1 MRLSDSDRIRLPN
14 DKSSTETSSVEL
26 STLKPKMSDMEN
38 YHDTRAS
45 LIRLS
50 TVSPPLWTERKIS
63 SAEKVEMSRVSP
75 TPTFVERKP
84 SSAEKVRLSMVA
96 PSWGHRK
103 TSSADQANPPSNK
116 RLSMVSPLSVDRP
129 SSPFSAGRMQQLGRF
144 EETGL
149 RHSKVAT
156 PDEMMTLG
164 NPAAIGY
171 SCRIEGG
178 TPKLT
183 P

>member
-1 MRLSDSDRIRLPN
+1 MSQEQITHHSPQTCLIARILRL
-14 DKSSTETSSVEL
+14 KEA
-26 STLKPKMSDMEN
+26 TLTAKN
-38 YHDTRAS
+38 
-45 LIRLS
+45 LQ
-50 TVSPPLWTERKIS
+50 
-63 SAEKVEMSRVSP
+63 
-75 TPTFVERKP
+75 VERKP

-103 TSSADQANPPSNK
+103 TSSADKANPPSNK